1 MKKFSTIYHAKTA
14 FIASVVLCFA
24 VCSFG
29 AAERH
34 LANDGKAGLYA
45 KSIDRVLRMDENH
58 IDLAT
63 AALLVS
69 QHWNPDL
76 NIIRY
81 RGKIDEMAWVIK
93 DRMIQERTG
102 RGPGTVAI
110 INDYL
115 YKELKFKAVSKAD
128 DPLDLFLDSV
138 FDRRQGYCLSLSILY
153 LSLAERLNLPIYG
166 VVVPGHFFVRYDD
179 GKNCFNIETTSE
191 GATPPDSHY
200 IEKFKITGKE
210 PDSTY
215 LKNLTKVQTL
225 GCLFNNLGNL
235 YQEANNVNAAQ
246 WSLEAAVE
254 INPSLALSHTNLG
267 NVYLKQGNFDKA
279 VAEYKQALRTSDDD
293 AKTHN
298 NLGNAMS
305 SIGRYAEAVREY
317 KTAIDLD
324 PNLTEAYR
332 NIAGAYRQTGEYE
345 RAIAALKKAIEFD
358 RQSSE
363 LYAQF
368 GETYAAMQDYD
379 RAIPMY
385 IKALSLKPDTTVSTN
400 LAYAYMEKG
409 QVDNAIEQFTIAIRQ
424 EPLNAN
430 LYYALGQAY
439 NKLDNFDEEIA
450 AYKQAVAL
458 NPKMTGALLNLG
470 NAYQEK
476 NMYDAA
482 IREYKKALVA
492 EPNNARLYYNL
503 GVAYS
508 RLEKHTDAA
517 KEFVAAIALEPK
529 FPDAHAALAVSCY
542 MLRKYDV
549 AWDHAKTAKK
559 LGYDVPK
566 DLYEELYRKVNK

>member
-1 MKKFSTIYHAKTA
+1 MRKAA
-14 FIASVVLCFA
+14 FLVVVLCITA
-24 VCSFG
+24 CSFG
-29 AAERH
+29 AGERH
-34 LANDGKAGLYA
+34 LANEGKAGLSA
-45 KSIDRVLRMDENH
+45 RSIDRVLRMSDNH
-58 IDLAT
+58 IDIAT

-81 RGKIDEMAWVIK
+81 RGKIDEMAWTIK
-93 DRMIQERTG
+93 DRMIKERTG
-102 RGPGTVAI
+102 TSPAALNI

-138 FDRRQGYCLSLSILY
+138 VDRRQGYCLSLSILY
-153 LSLAERLNLPIYG
+153 LSLAERLGLPVYG

-179 GKNCFNIETTSE
+179 GKTRFNIETTSD
-191 GATPPDSHY
+191 GVSPPDSHY
-200 IEKFKITGKE
+200 VEKFKITGKE

-215 LKNLTKVQTL
+215 LKNLNKVQTL

-279 VAEYKQALRTSDDD
+279 VAEYKKALHTSDDD

-298 NLGNAMS
+298 NLGNAMGS
-305 SIGRYAEAVREY
+305 VGRYADAVREY
-317 KTAIDLD
+317 KIALDLD

-345 RAIAALKKAIEFD
+345 QSILALKKALEFEP
-358 RQSSE
+358 QSSE

-379 RAIPMY
+379 RAIPMF
-385 IKALSLKPDTTVSTN
+385 IRALSLKPDTAVSTN
-400 LAYAYMEKG
+400 LAYAYMQKG
-409 QVDNAIEQFTIAIRQ
+409 QYDNAIEQFTVALRQ

-430 LYYALGQAY
+430 VYYGLAQAY
-439 NKLDNFDEEIA
+439 NKLGKFDEEIA
-450 AYKQAVAL
+450 AYKQAVAV

-476 NMYDAA
+476 KMYDAA

-492 EPNNARLYYNL
+492 EPNNARLYYNI

-508 RLEKHTDAA
+508 RLEKHAEAA
-517 KEFVAAIALEPK
+517 KEFVAAIALDPK
-529 FPDAHAALAVSCY
+529 FPDAHSGLAVSCY
-542 MLRKYDV
+542 MLKKYDV
-549 AWDHAKTAKK
+549 AWKHAKTAKK

-566 DLYEELYRKVNK
+566 ELYEELYRRANK

>member
-1 MKKFSTIYHAKTA
+1 MRKAA
-14 FIASVVLCFA
+14 FLAVVLFFTA
-24 VCSFG
+24 CSFG
-29 AAERH
+29 TGERH
-34 LANDGKAGLYA
+34 LANEGKAGLYA
-45 KSIDRVLRMDENH
+45 KSIDRVLRMDDNH
-58 IDLAT
+58 VDLAT
-63 AALLVS
+63 ASLLVS
-69 QHWNPDL
+69 QHWNPNL
-76 NIIRY
+76 NIPRY

-102 RGPGTVAI
+102 RSPAAIAI

-138 FDRRQGYCLSLSILY
+138 VDRRQGYCLSLSILY

-179 GKNCFNIETTSE
+179 GKNRFNIETTSD

-210 PDSTY
+210 PDSAY

-279 VAEYKQALRTSDDD
+279 VAEYKQALHTSDDD

-305 SIGRYAEAVREY
+305 SIGRYADAVREY
-317 KTAIDLD
+317 KKAIDLD

-345 RAIAALKKAIEFD
+345 QAVLTLKKAIEFE
-358 RQSSE
+358 RQSNE
-363 LYAQF
+363 LYAQL

-379 RAIPMY
+379 KAIPMY
-385 IKALSLKPDTTVSTN
+385 VRSLNLKSDATVSTN
-400 LAYAYMEKG
+400 LAYAYMQKG
-409 QVDNAIEQFTIAIRQ
+409 QLDYAIEQFTIALRQ

-430 LYYALGQAY
+430 LYYGIAQAY
-439 NKLDNFDEEIA
+439 NKLGKFDEEIA
-450 AYKQAVAL
+450 AYKQAIAI
-458 NPKMTGALLNLG
+458 NPKMANALLNLG
-470 NAYQEK
+470 NVYQEK
-476 NMYDAA
+476 KMYDAA
-482 IREYKKALVA
+482 IKEYKKALAA
-492 EPNNARLYYNL
+492 EPNDARLYYNL
-503 GVAYS
+503 GVAYA
-508 RLEKHTDAA
+508 RLDKHAEAA
-517 KEFVAAIALEPK
+517 KQFVAAIAIEPK
-529 FPDAHAALAVSCY
+529 FSDAHAALAVSCY
-542 MLRKYDV
+542 MLKKYDV

-566 DLYEELYRKVNK
+566 DLYEELYRRTTK

>member
-1 MKKFSTIYHAKTA
+1 M
-14 FIASVVLCFA
+14 
-24 VCSFG
+24 G
-29 AAERH
+29 ERH
-34 LANDGKAGLYA
+34 LANEGKAGLYA
-45 KSIDRVLRMDENH
+45 KSIERILRMDENH

-63 AALLVS
+63 ASLLVS

-76 NIIRY
+76 NIIKY
-81 RGKIDEMAWVIK
+81 RSKVDEMAWVIK
-93 DRMIQERTG
+93 DRMVQERAV
-102 RGPGTVAI
+102 RGPRAIAI

-115 YKELKFKAVSKAD
+115 YKELGFKAVSKAD

-138 FDRRQGYCLSLSILY
+138 VDRRQGYCLSLSILY

-179 GKNCFNIETTSE
+179 GKTRFNIETTSD
-191 GATPPDSHY
+191 GVSPPDSHY

-210 PDSTY
+210 PDSAY

-279 VAEYKQALRTSDDD
+279 VAEYKQALHTSDDD

-298 NLGNAMS
+298 NLGNAMN
-305 SIGRYAEAVREY
+305 SIGRYADAVREY

-332 NIAGAYRQTGEYE
+332 NIAGAYRQTGEYDQ
-345 RAIAALKKAIEFD
+345 AILALKKAIEFEP
-358 RQSSE
+358 QSNE

-379 RAIPMY
+379 RAIPMFVR
-385 IKALSLKPDTTVSTN
+385 ALSIKPDTAVSAS
-400 LAYAYMEKG
+400 LAYAYMQKG
-409 QVDNAIEQFTIAIRQ
+409 QADNAIEQFTIAIRR

-430 LYYALGQAY
+430 LYYGLAQAY
-439 NKLDNFDEEIA
+439 NKLGKFDEEIA
-450 AYKQAVAL
+450 AYKQATAI
-458 NPKMTGALLNLG
+458 NPKMTNALLNLG

-476 NMYDAA
+476 KMYDAA

-508 RLEKHTDAA
+508 RLEKHPEAA
-517 KEFVAAIALEPK
+517 KEFDAAIAIEPK
-529 FPDAHAALAVSCY
+529 FPDAHAALAASCY
-542 MLRKYDV
+542 MLKKYDV

-566 DLYEELYRKVNK
+566 DLYEELYRKTNK